1 MEDTF
6 NTENTFGMEDTY
18 ELDRLIGASP
28 ASASVLDIIAASAKE
43 ASWRPWR
50 PWEAGGKVIIVERKL
65 HFCNRCSSVT
75 TSSKV
80 ALESSEEASG
90 EASTSKAAFLEEI
103 AATTTAA
110 AGAEDASDDGLTIT
124 NHLGQGSLMD
134 QGPSANFLGNNQ
146 VSQVTQDGTSST
158 RQNYLFFS
166 LNKLT

>member
-1 MEDTF
+1 M
-6 NTENTFGMEDTY
+6 
-18 ELDRLIGASP
+18 
-28 ASASVLDIIAASAKE
+28 
-43 ASWRPWR
+43 
-50 PWEAGGKVIIVERKL
+50 
-65 HFCNRCSSVT
+65 
-75 TSSKV
+75 
-80 ALESSEEASG
+80 ALASSEAFG